1 MSKALLGVED
11 GKFKIQ
17 IHLEGVQYQTWAEL
31 GLCIPSLPWYWLV
44 EPYDPVPLVTVKWNP
59 KFTEEEEISTYIL
72 KVTMERL
79 KRHRLPLL

>member
-31 GLCIPSLPWYWLV
+31 DLCIPSLPWY
-44 EPYDPVPLVTVKWNP
+44 
-59 KFTEEEEISTYIL
+59 
-72 KVTMERL
+72 
-79 KRHRLPLL
+79 